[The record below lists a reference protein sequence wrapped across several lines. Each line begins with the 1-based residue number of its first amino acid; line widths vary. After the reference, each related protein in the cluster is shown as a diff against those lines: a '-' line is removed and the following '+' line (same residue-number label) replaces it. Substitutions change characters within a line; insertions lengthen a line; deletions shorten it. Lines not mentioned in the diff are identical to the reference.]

1 MNNQKPQVGE
11 NNSPPQTFTEI
22 IFSTNSPWANPYQG
36 TDRKVLFV
44 CSAGILRSATCARIY
59 ASQYNTRAAG
69 SEDYAL
75 IPVTK
80 ELIAW
85 AETIVFVNQE
95 NMHKVSQ
102 KFDLDDLAGN
112 GKEIVCLNIPDQY
125 EHMNPW
131 LIHIIK
137 EQLEG
142 IL

>member
-1 MNNQKPQVGE
+1 MNELKP
-11 NNSPPQTFTEI
+11 STYSEI
-22 IFSTNSPWANPYQG
+22 IFSTSSPWDNPYQG

-59 ASQYNTRAAG
+59 AAEYNTRAAG
-69 SEDYAL
+69 SEHYAL

-95 NMHKVSQ
+95 NMHRVSQ
-102 KFDLDDLAGN
+102 KFDLDDLAGH
-112 GKEIVCLNIPDQY
+112 GKEIICLNIPDQY
-125 EHMNPW
+125 EHMDPW
-131 LIHIIK
+131 LIRIIK

-142 IL
+142 KL